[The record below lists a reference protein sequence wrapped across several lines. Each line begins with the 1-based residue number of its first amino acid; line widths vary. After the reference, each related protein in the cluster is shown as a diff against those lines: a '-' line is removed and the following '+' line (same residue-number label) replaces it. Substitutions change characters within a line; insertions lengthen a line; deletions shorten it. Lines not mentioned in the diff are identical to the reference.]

1 MKATGLV
8 RKLDDLGR
16 VVIPMEIR
24 RLNGWESG
32 TPLEMFT
39 GDDGAFIVQKFN
51 PPTEEKNSVIQ
62 SLIKLQHL
70 TVDPESLTAI
80 KEAIAFVQ
88 KK

>member
-24 RLNGWESG
+24 RLNGWEAG

-39 GDDGAFIVQKFN
+39 GDDGAFIVRKFN
-51 PPTEEKNSVIQ
+51 PPTEEKNTVIKN
-62 SLIKLQHL
+62 LIKLQHL
-70 TVDPESLTAI
+70 TDDPISLTAI
-80 KEAIAFVQ
+80 KEAIDFVQ